1 MAGSPKVKPGVAGV
15 WVGLLL
21 MLLGLGGCIG
31 GVTWGAFDVA
41 HAIDHIERSPVPGS
55 QEYKFDANASGIVFA
70 FGNSSA
76 EAKQVRAKLTGPSGE
91 EITLDSSSTTFSSQ
105 TTDTKG
111 DAVELIGAFEAVRPG
126 VYTLVSEGPA
136 GTQIAIASLS
146 IKGIA
151 AKVGGGIGGGLLFI
165 IIGVIVMTV
174 TLVRRSRAKKNLA
187 MNPGGFM
194 AGDGGT
200 MPPAIPTPP
209 TYGGGYPPAP
219 PVPPGPPAYPAPPS
233 APSGPPAFAPP
244 VAPAAPPTA
253 PVAPPSAPP
262 YEPGPPPA
270 PTAPPAAFQPPP
282 AFDQPSQ
289 FQPPATYQPPPA
301 FPPPA
306 PPPSFQPPSGA
317 TPVLPPP
324 PAGTPSA
331 LPAEDELPPPPAPL
345 A

>member
-1 MAGSPKVKPGVAGV
+1 MADSPKVKPGVAGV

-41 HAIDHIERSPVPGS
+41 HAIDGIERSPVPGS
-55 QEYKFDANASGIVFA
+55 QKYNFPANASGIVFA
-70 FGNSSA
+70 FGRSSA

-91 EITLDSSSTTFSSQ
+91 EIALDSSSTTFSSQ

-111 DAVELIGAFEAVRPG
+111 DAVELIGAFSAVRPG
-126 VYTLVSEGPA
+126 VYTLVSEGPP
-136 GTQIAIASLS
+136 GTEIAIASLS

-194 AGDGGT
+194 AGDGGA

-209 TYGGGYPPAP
+209 TYGGGYPPSDGSA
-219 PVPPGPPAYPAPPS
+219 PPAYPAPPS
-233 APSGPPAFAPP
+233 APPAFAPP
-244 VAPAAPPTA
+244 FPPAAPATA
-253 PVAPPSAPP
+253 PGAPPSAPP

-270 PTAPPAAFQPPP
+270 PTVSPSPFQPPST
-282 AFDQPSQ
+282 FDQPSP

-301 FPPPA
+301 FPPQA
-306 PPPSFQPPSGA
+306 PPPSFPPPSVQPPSGA

-324 PAGTPSA
+324 PAARPSA
-331 LPAEDELPPPPAPL
+331 VPAEDELPPPPAPP